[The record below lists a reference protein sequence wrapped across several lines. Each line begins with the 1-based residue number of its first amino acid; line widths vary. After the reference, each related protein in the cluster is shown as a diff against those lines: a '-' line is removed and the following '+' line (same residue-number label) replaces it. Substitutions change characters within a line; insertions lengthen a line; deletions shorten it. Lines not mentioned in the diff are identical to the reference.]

1 MKLAFHLALP
11 CKNIEETR
19 DFYKEIL
26 GAAVGRQTEKW
37 VDINLYSNQLTFT
50 QSGDFNFSF
59 KNYKL
64 GTHVLPSFH
73 FGVIVPMELW
83 KELYDKLNQ
92 SKQEVTTEV
101 NFMKDKKGEHFS
113 FFIKDPNGFTIEFK
127 SFKNKGEVFAS
138 K

>member
-1 MKLAFHLALP
+1 MNLAFHLALP

-19 DFYKEIL
+19 TFYKDVL

-37 VDINLYSNQLTFT
+37 VDIDLFSNQLTFT
-50 QSGDFNFSF
+50 KAGDFNFSF

-73 FGVIVPMELW
+73 YGVIVPMDLW

-92 SKQEVTTEV
+92 SNQEVTTEV

-127 SFKNKGEVFAS
+127 SFKNEHEVFVS